1 MAQFLDA
8 IDTGAAEYAEDVAD
22 AKAETRDVHFALST
36 EIYDRI
42 VDSTPEALGRCLDIG
57 ADWELVE
64 GIREGLETLT
74 GNMGIDLT
82 PNPPMEGVRLVS

>member
-1 MAQFLDA
+1 M
-8 IDTGAAEYAEDVAD
+8 
-22 AKAETRDVHFALST
+22 
-36 EIYDRI
+36 
-42 VDSTPEALGRCLDIG
+42 GRCLDIG

-82 PNPPMEGVRLVS
+82 DSPFQIRPYATAVAVTGRLIISVVRTKREFKAKQTVGLGTRSRSCRRLH